1 MSINWLL
8 DVKPSPG
15 LLVVPAGV
23 ESLDEAHAAIELWEH
38 YSGKTLDAAQRL
50 SVELMMAVGAG
61 KKWAAATTGR
71 EMPRQNGKGVEIE
84 VVELWGLT
92 QRAEAILHTVHDA
105 VLLASQAQQRMLQV
119 LERPDLRKKIK
130 RKWLGTGQQMIELRN
145 GGAIWYR
152 TRTGGGGR
160 GVDDIDRLVVDEAQH
175 ATEEQLAA
183 ISPTMLANANAQ
195 LNAMGTSALAG
206 KSEWWWGIRKR
217 ALSATPGSFA
227 YLGHTAEKVRLLP
240 DGRVEQDPIDPTDRR
255 LWKIANPAANADRSD
270 VMEFLEEQFQRLTP
284 ESFAQEHLGVWEP
297 PSSQLADPKLPR
309 DEWLASA
316 RLTKAQA
323 KAVDGPIVLSFDVDL
338 DGRSASVAYAAGVVS
353 APYVEV
359 LDHEKDV
366 GWLAE
371 RVVARFLELSEK
383 RSKPI
388 AIAYNN
394 AGPAEG
400 AVGAVTVALR
410 DAGISLDLLS
420 PVTAGGYRA
429 ACGELLAAVTERRL
443 LRCREIR
450 QGPLDLAASDATE
463 RPLAEGWVWH
473 RRQATVPISPLVAAT
488 VAAHLLPVE
497 AKPALE
503 FKVF

>member
-8 DVKPSPG
+8 DVEPSPG
-15 LLVVPAGV
+15 LLVVPAGAA
-23 ESLDEAHAAIELWEH
+23 SLDEAHAAIELWEH
-38 YSGKTLDAAQRL
+38 YSRKTLDGTQRL
-50 SVELMMAVGAG
+50 SVELMMAVDAG
-61 KKWAAATTGR
+61 GKWAASTTGR

-84 VVELWGLT
+84 VVELWGLV

-119 LERPDLRKKIK
+119 LERPDLRKRIK

-145 GGAIWYR
+145 GGTIWYR

-195 LNAMGTSALAG
+195 LNAMGTSALVG
-206 KSEWWWGIRKR
+206 KSEWWWGVRKR
-217 ALSATPGSFA
+217 ALSADPGAFA
-227 YLGHTAEKVRLLP
+227 YLGHTAEKVRLTA
-240 DGRVEQDPIDPTDRR
+240 DGRVEQDPIDPHDRR
-255 LWKIANPAANADRSD
+255 LWKLANPAANSDRSD
-270 VMEFLEEQFQRLTP
+270 VMESLEEQFQRLTP
-284 ESFAQEHLGVWEP
+284 ESFAQEHLGVWAP
-297 PSSQLADPKLPR
+297 PADQQGDPKLPR
-309 DEWLASA
+309 DAWAASA
-316 RLTKAQA
+316 RVSKAEA
-323 KAVDGPIVLSFDVDL
+323 RSFGPVVLAFDVDL
-338 DGRSASVAYAAGVVS
+338 DGASASIGFAAGLVTD
-353 APYVEV
+353 PYVEV
-359 LDHEKDV
+359 LDHGREV
-366 GWLAE
+366 GWLAQ
-371 RVVARFLELSEK
+371 RVVDRYLELAEK
-383 RSKPI
+383 RSKPL

-394 AGPAEG
+394 AGPAEA

-410 DAGISLDLLS
+410 DAGISLDVLS
-420 PVTAGGYRA
+420 PLTAGGYRA

-443 LRCREIR
+443 LRCHELE
-450 QGPLDLAASDATE
+450 QGPLDLDASDATE

-473 RRQATVPISPLVAAT
+473 RRQATVPISPLVAVT

-497 AKPALE
+497 DQAVP